1 MKNKAQSGTS
11 LWLSIHPAMQGTG
24 RPPSPPQIY
33 QKIICVWNNSHITS
47 EHWQRTPDF
56 QKNKPI
62 SESGRAKNK
71 DKKRET
77 KKFGTE
83 TCPPGREL

>member
-1 MKNKAQSGTS
+1 M
-11 LWLSIHPAMQGTG
+11 G

-33 QKIICVWNNSHITS
+33 QKIICAWNNSHRTS
-47 EHWQRTPDF
+47 EHWQRSPDF

-62 SESGRAKNK
+62 SSESGKAKDK

-83 TCPPGREL
+83 TYTPGREL